1 MDFLQLVFQIVVAV
15 ITFGLIIFIHEL
27 GHFLV
32 AKSVGITVHEFALGM
47 GPKLWSMKRGE
58 TTYALRLVPIGGF
71 VPVSYTHLD
80 VYKRQVHIPAL
91 FDPAA

>member
-1 MDFLQLVFQIVVAV
+1 MQLVFQIVVAV

-58 TTYALRLVPIGGF
+58 KMCIRDRGKHIRL
-71 VPVSYTHLD
+71 
-80 VYKRQVHIPAL
+80 Q
-91 FDPAA
+91 